1 MADNN
6 IPGTD
11 EQDAALDAALREY
24 FCSRLDGQLGRTAAN
39 FHRHLRSGG
48 AGTGSGPAA
57 GPRRRSPGLGPGGG
71 WVVGVVGGAQAASIA
86 ALWAGPSLRFYTPAG
101 PAGSPAGTAMI
112 TEAHE
117 RPADSR
123 PGAGTG
129 LQVEELTLCSQ
140 TSDGGTVLL
149 DERTAARRLI
159 RKELKQT
166 RWLDPRTGASI
177 EKIEP
182 RQDIMLI
189 QLETY

>member
-1 MADNN
+1 MSDNN

-11 EQDAALDAALREY
+11 DEDAGLDALLRDY
-24 FCSRLDGQLGRTAAN
+24 LSCQLDGQLGRSAAH
-39 FHRHLRSGG
+39 FHRQLRG
-48 AGTGSGPAA
+48 AGTGSGP
-57 GPRRRSPGLGPGGG
+57 GGSPRRRSPGFGPAGG
-71 WVVGVVGGAQAASIA
+71 WVVGIVGGALAASIA

-101 PAGSPAGTAMI
+101 PGGNPPGTAVH
-112 TEAHE
+112 AGLAQV
-117 RPADSR
+117 PSAA
-123 PGAGTG
+123 GAGM
-129 LQVEELTLCSQ
+129 QMEELTLCSQ

-166 RWLDPRTGASI
+166 RWLDPGTGASI

-189 QLETY
+189 QLDTY